1 MIDLLLLV
9 ALYTATTVGLIAL
22 GYWWGYGNGQT
33 DGYDAGQIDGFNEYQ
48 DEANAS
54 PIFRD

>member
-1 MIDLLLLV
+1 MIDLLFLV

-33 DGYDAGQIDGFNEYQ
+33 DGYDAGQIDMAEL
-48 DEANAS
+48 EAAEA
-54 PIFRD
+54 DGVQ